1 MNLVIPRPNP
11 NGVKVSGVGKVSYIL
26 VSSFSNADLSSF
38 PIDNCWFFLYVQ
50 VFLEYADT
58 ESSTKARAGLYGRK
72 FDENQVVVSFYSE
85 NKFKQGDYDG

>member
-1 MNLVIPRPNP
+1 MNVVIPRPNP
-11 NGVKVSGVGKVSYIL
+11 NGVQVSGVGK
-26 VSSFSNADLSSF
+26 
-38 PIDNCWFFLYVQ
+38 

-58 ESSTKARAGLYGRK
+58 ESSTKARAGPYGRK